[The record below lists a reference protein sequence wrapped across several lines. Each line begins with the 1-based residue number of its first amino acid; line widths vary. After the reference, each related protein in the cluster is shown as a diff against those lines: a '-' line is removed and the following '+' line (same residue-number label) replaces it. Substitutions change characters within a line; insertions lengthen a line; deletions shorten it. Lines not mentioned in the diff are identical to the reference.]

1 MLARLYVHAY
11 TGSIGANLFQ
21 IRALKQFIRALQQL
35 SFASSNTF
43 VIAERLKQA
52 SNECEQ
58 RHSGRAT
65 QCKLPDDEVA
75 NPTASLIDT

>member
-1 MLARLYVHAY
+1 MCSCIYD
-11 TGSIGANLFQ
+11 
-21 IRALKQFIRALQQL
+21 LKNRVNAISVQAPQQFNCALQQL

-43 VIAERLKQA
+43 VIEERLKKA

-58 RHSGRAT
+58 RHSRGAT